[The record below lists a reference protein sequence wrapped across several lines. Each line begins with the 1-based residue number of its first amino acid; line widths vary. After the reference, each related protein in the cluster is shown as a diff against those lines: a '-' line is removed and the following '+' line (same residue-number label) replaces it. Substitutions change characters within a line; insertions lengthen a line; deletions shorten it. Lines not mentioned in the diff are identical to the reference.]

1 MSRFGKCENL
11 AGCLIAYRG
20 EEMEIEDGEPFICSE
35 CGKPLTAV
43 QPPSKM
49 WLKYLVGLAVLG
61 GVGIVAIFA
70 VPGIIKPRKPAI
82 AATPA
87 PKVVVAD
94 SPEPEPLTGPNGEP
108 VSTTP
113 VAEPPKEM
121 TAPASIDMDV
131 SKAVNKTVKAEVL
144 KRVDLMP
151 KVSNPNKDKL
161 YTAVE
166 RARSMGIV
174 LTIPFGS
181 GKSDLSGTDVQKL
194 KAELEKPE
202 LAKLRENPTLVF
214 VILGYAD
221 PKGDAQKN
229 LAVSQSRA
237 DMVLKAMRDK
247 CSVQNVMHTVG
258 MGGSKFLDEKNLE
271 KNRIVEIWAVLP

>member
-1 MSRFGKCENL
+1 MSRFGKCQNQ

-20 EEMEIEDGEPFICSE
+20 EEMEIEEGEPFICPE

-49 WLKYLVGLAVLG
+49 WMKYLAGLAAVG
-61 GVGIVAIFA
+61 GVGIVALFA
-70 VPGIIKPRKPAI
+70 IPGIIKPRPPKI

-87 PKVVVAD
+87 PKVAVD
-94 SPEPEPLTGPNGEP
+94 SSPEPEPLTGPNGEP

-131 SKAVNKTVKAEVL
+131 SKTANKSVKAEVL

-151 KVSNPNKDKL
+151 RVSNPNKDKL

-166 RARSMGIV
+166 RAKSMGIV

-181 GKSDLSGTDVQKL
+181 GKSDLSAAEVQKL
-194 KAELEKPE
+194 KAELTKPE
-202 LAKLRENPTLVF
+202 LTKLSGDPTLVL
-214 VILGYAD
+214 VILGFAD
-221 PKGDAQKN
+221 PKGDPKKN
-229 LAVSQSRA
+229 LEVSQLRA
-237 DMVLKAMRDK
+237 DVVFKAMRDK
-247 CSVQNVMHTVG
+247 CGVQNVMHTVG
-258 MGGSKFLDEKNLE
+258 MGGSKMLDEKNLE

>member
-1 MSRFGKCENL
+1 MSRFGKCQNQ

-43 QPPSKM
+43 QPPSRM
-49 WLKYLVGLAVLG
+49 WMKYLAGLAAVG
-61 GVGIVAIFA
+61 GVGIVALFA
-70 VPGIIKPRKPAI
+70 IPGIIKPRKSAI

-87 PKVVVAD
+87 PKVAVD
-94 SPEPEPLTGPNGEP
+94 HSPEPEPLVGPNGEP

-131 SKAVNKTVKAEVL
+131 SKAANKTVKAEVL

-181 GKSDLSGTDVQKL
+181 GKSELSAAEVQKL
-194 KAELEKPE
+194 KAEISKPE
-202 LAKLRENPTLVF
+202 LTKLSGDPTLVF
-214 VILGYAD
+214 VILGFAD
-221 PKGDAQKN
+221 PKGEITLDFVRIRRHYMPLDLVDARGQC
-229 LAVSQSRA
+229 R
-237 DMVLKAMRDK
+237 
-247 CSVQNVMHTVG
+247 H
-258 MGGSKFLDEKNLE
+258 
-271 KNRIVEIWAVLP
+271 